1 MLNQSRQTFAWMRNM
16 LTVFVILALLLS
28 SAVALPMTARA
39 EVLYGDVDAN
49 GSVAAS
55 DALVVL
61 QITVGKVT
69 PTEEQQ
75 EIGDVNAD
83 GLTNAVDA
91 LDILK
96 FVVGKID
103 AFTAQIINQM
113 TPEEQYYYYRD
124 QDYKVDY
131 SDFEQPAEISADM
144 TPAEIVEKLGGT
156 PKTGDVEGYKS
167 TEDGKLI
174 YTPLSTEAKRLGN
187 LSKYN
192 ATAKTSGKITLN
204 GTTVEYTIP
213 KNVTAY
219 DMVPITYSV
228 TSNRGEAVHLEAN
241 AFEDADRYSS
251 ANGSYFDCNMPGE
264 IDMDITY
271 EGYVNGYDNNDHP
284 KLNADPTKDVQGVQY
299 PAFDVTELKKSGN
312 IQSGSNYT
320 WFKFSYKN
328 TGNTILDAEG
338 NSAFRFAPKL
348 YKLIEG
354 EWTYYSDNPNW
365 YYPLLDYVYPGENGE
380 FWVLFNAAKGYAGSH
395 GFDPGEYRMII
406 YGMMRSE
413 HERYMYDENALAG
426 RAVTTATFEFT
437 ATPDGEVTTPKT
449 VVCDNPNA
457 PDRNG
462 WLKDY
467 EEFMTSF
474 TLLEDV
480 GAQKTTGTMYIQ
492 PAPWTEQIVLKVL
505 HGNTMEMTQVKLPVQ
520 VETDSI
526 KVNLNPYNKNYVIKE
541 DGTREPMVMTQ
552 NMTDM
557 RGHIDRGPYCND
569 IILNEILNIKEAG
582 INTITTTQAYTGDY
596 TGTYDMTMYMLDF
609 ARKLGFNYEGHA
621 LYPYR
626 GQLAVNRVRASNPS
640 LDLGGRKDFIG
651 QTNVDAANGILARW
665 NMLRYGDF
673 YVYDKVTKE
682 IPISVEENYGWM
694 TYANN
699 WRDHINATSDAAL
712 RRWLATAYNNN
723 IDALNQ
729 KYDSS
734 YESFDKISV
743 VDESLANVLNGEVYH
758 DWTAATIEY
767 DLFRTAERVSNYK
780 EMLKYA
786 DIDNAKVYVRTENA
800 LFLAPGISQTT
811 TNPRY
816 RHVYYE
822 QRRAAAVPELLKA
835 SGIIYGDSSYCCT
848 PFFNSEVYELTRQA
862 AKYGFNTAKTPP
874 FAHMIDMAVIND
886 SVGKYEYSDK
896 LCLDSYTMGCQINTM
911 GSLFT
916 WCKAIYEAG
925 GVPGTMWMDYA
936 CDLYVTST
944 QYKELQFL
952 NKKFQEMLATEE
964 GKAWA
969 TSVPEEATQNP
980 VADLANGG
988 YSFPESYL
996 DQELADLVRY
1006 NQILDY
1012 CHKN

>member
-1 MLNQSRQTFAWMRNM
+1 MKMMQQNIKRCG
-16 LTVFVILALLLS
+16 ILLL
-28 SAVALPMTARA
+28 AWIMLITAMPLTLA
-39 EVLYGDVDAN
+39 QSDVVYGDVN
-49 GSVAAS
+49 GDGQIAAS

-61 QITVGKVT
+61 QFTVGKTT
-69 PTEEQQ
+69 PTEQQ
-75 EIGDVNAD
+75 AESGDVNAD
-83 GLTNAVDA
+83 GKTNASDA

-96 FVVGKID
+96 FVVGKIKI
-103 AFTAQIINQM
+103 FTAQLVNSM
-113 TPEEQYYYYRD
+113 TEEERFYYNLD
-124 QDYKVDY
+124 QQYKVDY
-131 SDFEQPAEISADM
+131 SDFEEPVAISDDM
-144 TPAEIVEKLGGT
+144 TPQELVDKLGGK
-156 PKTGDVEGYKS
+156 PETGDVETYK
-167 TEDGKLI
+167 TVDEKLV
-174 YTPLSTEAKRLGN
+174 YTPLSNEAKRLGE

-192 ATAKTSGKITLN
+192 SAKKISGTLN
-204 GTTVEYTIP
+204 LGGTKVEYTIP
-213 KNVTAY
+213 EKATAY
-219 DMVPITYSV
+219 DMVPVTYSV
-228 TSNRGEAVHLEAN
+228 TSNEGEVVHLQAN
-241 AFEDADRYSS
+241 AFEDADRYASETTP
-251 ANGSYFDCNMPGE
+251 YYDLNMPGPIAVE
-264 IDMDITY
+264 LSY

-284 KLNADPTKDVQGVQY
+284 KLNADPAKDVQGVAY
-299 PAFDVTELKKSGN
+299 PAFDTTEIKKSGN
-312 IQSGSNYT
+312 IQSGSTYT

-328 TGNTILDAEG
+328 TGSTILDGEG

-348 YKLIEG
+348 YKKIDG

-395 GFDPGEYRMII
+395 GFEPGEYRIVI

-413 HERYMYDENALAG
+413 HERYLYEENLIG
-426 RAVTTATFEFT
+426 SRAVTSATFEFT
-437 ATPDGEVTTPKT
+437 ANETGEVTTPQAM
-449 VVCDNPNA
+449 VNENPNA
-457 PDRNG
+457 PERNG

-467 EEFMTSF
+467 EEFMSSF
-474 TLLEDV
+474 TTLYEV
-480 GAQKTTGTMYIQ
+480 GSTATKGTMYVQ
-492 PAPWTEQIVLKVL
+492 PAPWTNEIVLKVL
-505 HGNTMEMTQVKLPVQ
+505 HGDKNEMARVCLPLQ

-526 KVNLNPYNKNYVIKE
+526 QITLNPYNKNYVIKE

-557 RGHIDRGPYCND
+557 RGNIDRGPDCDN

-582 INTITTTQAYTGDY
+582 INTITTTQAATGDY
-596 TGTYDMTMYMLDF
+596 VGTYDMTMYMLDF
-609 ARKLGFNYEGHA
+609 ARKLGFAYEGHA

-626 GQLAVNRVRASNPS
+626 NGLAAARVRASDPN
-640 LDLGGRKDFIG
+640 LDLGGRVDFAG
-651 QTNVDAANGILARW
+651 QKNVDAANGILARW
-665 NMLRYGDF
+665 NLLRYGDF

-699 WRDHINATSDAAL
+699 WRDHINASSDIAL
-712 RRWLATAYNNN
+712 QQWLKIAYEDD
-723 IDALNQ
+723 ISALNQ
-729 KYDSS
+729 RYSASYDSF
-734 YESFDKISV
+734 EKISV
-743 VDESLANVLNGEVYH
+743 TDESLGNTLNGEVYY
-758 DWTAATIEY
+758 DWTAASVEY
-767 DLFRTAERVSNYK
+767 DLFRTSQRVDNYK

-786 DIDNAKVYVRTENA
+786 DIDNAKVYLRTENA

-822 QRRAAAVPELLKA
+822 QRRGAAIPELLKA

-874 FAHMIDMAVIND
+874 FAHMMDLAVIND

-896 LCLDSYTMGCQINTM
+896 LCLDSYVMGCQVNTM
-911 GSLFT
+911 SSLFT

-925 GVPGTMWMDYA
+925 GIPGTMWMDYA

-952 NKKFQEMLATEE
+952 QQKFKEMLSTEE

-969 TSVPEEATQNP
+969 TSTPEDAKQNP
-980 VADLANGG
+980 VADLATGG
-988 YSFPESYL
+988 YSFPEAYL
-996 DQELADLVRY
+996 DQELASLNRH

-1012 CHKN
+1012 CNKN

>member
-1 MLNQSRQTFAWMRNM
+1 MLSM
-16 LTVFVILALLLS
+16 VVS
-28 SAVALPMTARA
+28 LPLTARA
-39 EVLYGDVDAN
+39 DVLYGDAN
-49 GSVAAS
+49 ADQSVNAS
-55 DALVVL
+55 DALEVL
-61 QITVGKVT
+61 KSVVGKVIFS
-69 PTEEQQ
+69 EAQQ
-75 EIGDVNAD
+75 SVADVTGDGLVNAS
-83 GLTNAVDA
+83 DA

-103 AFTAQIINQM
+103 RFNADIINNM
-113 TPEEQYYYYRD
+113 TAEERYYYNRD
-124 QDYKVDY
+124 QAYKVNY
-131 SDFEQPAEISADM
+131 ADFENPVEISADM
-144 TPAEIVEKLGGT
+144 TPQEVVEKMGGT
-156 PKTGDVEGYKS
+156 PETGDVQGYQT

-192 ATAKTSGKITLN
+192 PAQKLSGKVTLN

-228 TSNRGEAVHLEAN
+228 TSTRGETVHLEAN
-241 AFEDADRYSS
+241 AFEDPQRYLS

-264 IDMDITY
+264 VAVDITY
-271 EGYVNGYDNNDHP
+271 EGYVNGYDNEDHP

-299 PAFDVTELKKSGN
+299 PAFDTTELKKSGN
-312 IQSGSNYT
+312 IQSGSSYT

-348 YKLIEG
+348 YKLIDG

-395 GFDPGEYRMII
+395 GFDPGEYRMVI

-413 HERYMYDENALAG
+413 HDRYMYDENALAG

-437 ATPDGEVTTPKT
+437 ATQAGEVTQPGQ
-449 VVCDNPNA
+449 VICDNPNA

-462 WLKDY
+462 WLKDF

-474 TLLEDV
+474 TLLENV
-480 GAQKTTGTMYIQ
+480 GTQKTTGTMYIQ
-492 PAPWTEQIVLKVL
+492 PAPWTQQIVLKVL
-505 HGNTMEMTQVKLPVQ
+505 HGNTMEMAQVNLPVQ
-520 VETDSI
+520 VESDSI
-526 KVNLNPYNKNYVIKE
+526 QVNLNPFNKNYVIKE

-582 INTITTTQAYTGDY
+582 INTLTTTQAYTGDY
-596 TGTYDMTMYMLDF
+596 TGTYDMTRYMLDF

-626 GQLAVNRVRASNPS
+626 YSLAVSRVRASNPS
-640 LDLGGRKDFIG
+640 LDLGGRVDFTG
-651 QTNVDAANGILARW
+651 LTNVDAANGVLARW

-694 TYANN
+694 TYASNV
-699 WRDHINATSDAAL
+699 RDHISEQTDSVF
-712 RRWLATAYNNN
+712 RQWLKSAYNNN

-729 KYDSS
+729 KYDAS
-734 YESFDKISV
+734 YADFANISV
-743 VDESLANVLNGEVYH
+743 VEESLANVFNGDVFH
-758 DWTAATIEY
+758 DWSAASMEY
-767 DLFRTAERVSNYK
+767 DLFRTVERVNNYK
-780 EMLKYA
+780 EMLKYTG
-786 DIDNAKVYVRTENA
+786 IENAKVYLRSENA
-800 LFLAPGISQTT
+800 VFMVPGISQTT
-811 TNPRY
+811 TNPHY
-816 RHVYYE
+816 RHMYYE
-822 QRRAAAVPELLKA
+822 QRRAALVPEILKA
-835 SGIIYGDSSYCCT
+835 SGVVYGDSSYCWT
-848 PFFNSEVYELTRQA
+848 PYRDSEVYELTRQA
-862 AKYGFNTAKTPP
+862 AKYGFNTAKTPS
-874 FAHMIDMAVIND
+874 FAHMQDVAIND

-896 LCLDSYTMGCQINTM
+896 MCLDSYVMGCQINTVS
-911 GSLFT
+911 SLFT

-952 NKKFQEMLATEE
+952 NKKFKEMLATEE

-969 TSVPEEATQNP
+969 TATPEEAKQNP
-980 VADLANGG
+980 VANVATGG

-1012 CHKN
+1012 CNKN